1 MRTIKFFLIFLSLL
15 AYIILGYALR
25 AILYFA
31 KPHTKTRA
39 LDHLTSYLM
48 HLFVFF
54 GGFKIS
60 ISGQKNILKE
70 KGLFV
75 ISSHVSYMDAV
86 ILGTLLPGSFTT
98 KSEAKKIP
106 IFGQAVAVGD
116 SIFIDRK
123 KKSNIVHYV
132 NIMAERLRNGINVF
146 NFPEGH
152 ATNGTEILSFFPSFF
167 NAPLMTKSAILPI
180 TIDYKKVNG
189 SPDFNKDDIFWY
201 DGKISLIKHLWQ
213 MLRIKRIDVAVTIH
227 EKILPNGHRAD
238 SKNRKLIS
246 DLCMKRLSGYKNLPI
261 SDTHPLIQRNS
272 TSNLDPKF
280 GQKESSLK

>member
-1 MRTIKFFLIFLSLL
+1 MRTIKFSLIFLSMLL
-15 AYIILGYALR
+15 YLLLGYVLR
-25 AILYFA
+25 AILLFA
-31 KPHTKTRA
+31 KPYTVTKA

-48 HLFVFF
+48 RSFVFF

-60 ISGQKNILKE
+60 VSGQKDILKE

-98 KSEAKKIP
+98 KSDAKKIP

-123 KKSNIVHYV
+123 KKSDIIHYV
-132 NIMAERLRNGINVF
+132 NIMAERLKNGINIF

-167 NAPLMTKSAILPI
+167 NAPLKTKSAIVPI

-189 SPDFNKDDIFWY
+189 SSSFDKDQIFWY
-201 DGKISLIKHLWQ
+201 DGKISLIKHLWR
-213 MLRIKRIDVAVTIH
+213 MLRIRRIDVSVTIH
-227 EKILPNGHRAD
+227 EKILPNGHKANSR
-238 SKNRKLIS
+238 NRKLIS
-246 DLCMKRLSGYKNLPI
+246 DLCMERLSGYKNLPVNSI
-261 SDTHPLIQRNS
+261 HPLKPSPRL
-272 TSNLDPKF
+272 TPEFEHEGFPVKSN
-280 GQKESSLK
+280 

>member
-1 MRTIKFFLIFLSLL
+1 MRTIKFSLVFLSMLL
-15 AYIILGYALR
+15 YIALGYLLR
-25 AILYFA
+25 AVLYFA
-31 KPHTKTRA
+31 KPHTVTRA

-48 HLFVFF
+48 HAFVFF
-54 GGFKIS
+54 GGFKVS
-60 ISGQKNILKE
+60 ISGQKGILKE

-98 KSEAKKIP
+98 KSEATKIP
-106 IFGQAVAVGD
+106 VFGQAVAVGN

-152 ATNGTEILSFFPSFF
+152 ATNGTKILSFFPSFF
-167 NAPLMTKSAILPI
+167 NAPLMTKSAIVPI

-189 SPDFNKDDIFWY
+189 SSDFNKDDIFWY
-201 DGKISLIKHLWQ
+201 DEKISLIKHLWQ
-213 MLRIKRIDVAVTIH
+213 MLKIKRIDVSVTIH
-227 EKILPNGHRAD
+227 EKILPNGYQVN
-238 SKNRKLIS
+238 SKGRKLIS
-246 DLCMKRLSGYKNLPI
+246 DLCMQRMSGYKNLPI

-272 TSNLDPKF
+272 APILDPKL
-280 GQKESSLK
+280 GQRNSSLK